1 MFVEALVTFLIV
13 LAGIWFL
20 TEVLQGIWYESVVGQ
35 IVPRVALAAVI
46 FTTLQLYF
54 RIRLES
60 LMDASLPWVIVSGII
75 WAVVFYGLFQFSAGH
90 ALGLGVGGMLIL
102 TCLSGMVSDGFRGV
116 GAVPARPAVARARP
130 PVTPKR
136 MPRTPSGFA
145 PFQVPSIDSR
155 GTAKAET
162 TKAAADPQPGQSG
175 AEPVA
180 TPSKETASDAS
191 KEQPKN

>member
-35 IVPRVALAAVI
+35 IVPRVVLAALI
-46 FTTLQLYF
+46 FTALQLYF

-60 LMDASLPWVIVSGII
+60 LMDASLPWVIVSGIL

-90 ALGLGVGGMLIL
+90 ALGLGVGGMLLL
-102 TCLSGMVSDGFRGV
+102 TCLAGMVSDGFRGV
-116 GAVPARPAVARARP
+116 GAGPSRPSVARARP
-130 PVTPKR
+130 TATPKR
-136 MPRTPSGFA
+136 MPRTSSGFA

-162 TKAAADPQPGQSG
+162 TKAAADPQPVQAGSV
-175 AEPVA
+175 PVA
-180 TPSKETASDAS
+180 SPAKETGSDAV
-191 KEQPKN
+191 KDQPKN